1 MFSKIL
7 KNLREAAMEKQSD
20 VAKAVFVSPSAISQY
35 EHGRTTPS
43 RSTLEALAKH
53 FNVTTD
59 YLLGTSPNPDLEDT
73 MNQMYCDGITV
84 SNLLDKCLNI
94 AAENRSHI
102 LAVINAFQPTDS
114 KGKSTGP
121 AK

>member
-1 MFSKIL
+1 MFSKTL
-7 KNLREAAMEKQSD
+7 KNLRESAQEKQKD
-20 VAKAVFVSPSAISQY
+20 VAKAIFVSPSAISQY

-59 YLLGTSPNPDLEDT
+59 YLLGSSPNPKLEEA
-73 MNQMYCDGITV
+73 MNQIYCNDISV
-84 SNLLDKCLNI
+84 SMLLDKCMHVSTEDRHHL
-94 AAENRSHI
+94 
-102 LAVINAFQPTDS
+102 LAVIDAFQTSPS
-114 KGKSTGP
+114 KANSKDK

>member
-7 KNLREAAMEKQSD
+7 KSLREAAMEKQSD

-73 MNQMYCDGITV
+73 MNKMYCDGITI

-94 AAENRSHI
+94 SAENRSHI
-102 LAVINAFQPTDS
+102 LAIINAFQPSES
-114 KGKSTGP
+114 KDKSKGP

>member
-7 KNLREAAMEKQSD
+7 KDLREAAMEKQSD

-59 YLLGTSPNPDLEDT
+59 YLLGTSRYPELEET
-73 MNQMYCDGITV
+73 MNQIYCDSITV

-94 AAENRSHI
+94 STENRPHI
-102 LAVINAFQPTDS
+102 LAIINAFQPSDS
-114 KGKSTGP
+114 KGKSKGP

>member
-73 MNQMYCDGITV
+73 MNQ
-84 SNLLDKCLNI
+84 
-94 AAENRSHI
+94 I
-102 LAVINAFQPTDS
+102 L
-114 KGKSTGP
+114 
-121 AK
+121 